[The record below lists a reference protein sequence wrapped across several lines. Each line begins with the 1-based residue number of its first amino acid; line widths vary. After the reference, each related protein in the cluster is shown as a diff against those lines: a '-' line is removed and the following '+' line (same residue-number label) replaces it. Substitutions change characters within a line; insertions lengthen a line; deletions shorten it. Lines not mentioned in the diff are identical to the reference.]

1 MSLRTCYNLFFSPKR
16 AEGKRLLSHGPEW
29 LIVEDAKR
37 EFAWVNV
44 QIQIRRENF
53 DSFGGPLYVISCPF
67 FKSTMT
73 NEKFFRKYQKI
84 PYHCT
89 RDSLV
94 DARDL
99 KSEVVIVPPIRYFR
113 RNTQNATKLEMP
125 HPGNFRI
132 ARLAI
137 SRPCVNTCPELS
149 TTDVTPRLISSPT
162 SLRMNNRAVT
172 RVAVYGS
179 VPVGL

>member
-1 MSLRTCYNLFFSPKR
+1 M
-16 AEGKRLLSHGPEW
+16 
-29 LIVEDAKR
+29 EDAKR
-37 EFAWVNV
+37 EFAWINV

-53 DSFGGPLYVISCPF
+53 DSFAGPLYVIFCPF

-89 RDSLV
+89 CDSLV

-99 KSEVVIVPPIRYFR
+99 KSEVAIVPPIRYFG
-113 RNTQNATKLEMP
+113 RNTQNATKLKIP

-132 ARLAI
+132 APLAI
-137 SRPCVNTCPELS
+137 GRPCVNTCPELS
-149 TTDVTPRLISSPT
+149 TTDVTPRIVSSPT
-162 SLRMNNRAVT
+162 SLRMNTEPSPELPYTAVFRLGLNRYNCRNGPAHGDVNPNII
-172 RVAVYGS
+172 VS
-179 VPVGL
+179 SEE